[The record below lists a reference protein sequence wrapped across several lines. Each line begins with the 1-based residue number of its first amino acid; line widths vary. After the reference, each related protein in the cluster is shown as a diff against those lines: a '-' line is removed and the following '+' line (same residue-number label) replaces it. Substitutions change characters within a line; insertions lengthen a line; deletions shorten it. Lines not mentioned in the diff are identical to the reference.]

1 MKQGVTGDNLRAMST
16 AEKLFEKARVLP
28 EPTQAALL
36 QLVESLTAKP
46 SATSPKPKPQFGS
59 AKGLITIG
67 PEFDEP
73 LEDFKPYME

>member
-1 MKQGVTGDNLRAMST
+1 MST

-28 EPTQAALL
+28 ESTQAALL
-36 QLVESLTAKP
+36 QFVEALAATPEAIP
-46 SATSPKPKPQFGS
+46 SKPKPQFGS

>member
-1 MKQGVTGDNLRAMST
+1 MST

-28 EPTQAALL
+28 ESTQAALL
-36 QLVESLTAKP
+36 QFVEALAAAPEVAPAKP
-46 SATSPKPKPQFGS
+46 TPQFGS

-67 PEFDEP
+67 PDFDEP